1 MLPRAIQGKEGSV
14 GMPAK
19 RRARFGGW
27 DRVTIRDD
35 AGCEREA
42 IAPVIVSASRSTD
55 IPAFYGDWFV
65 RRLEAGHAAWVNP
78 WNGRVTYVSFAKT
91 RAIVFWSKNP
101 RPIVRHLPRLDA
113 AGYSY
118 SFLYTLNDYRQENLE
133 QNLPPLAERERT
145 FIDLSSRLGPWRVSW
160 RYDPLLLSDSLSVDD
175 LLSRIEAIGS
185 RLHRYT
191 RRLIISFV
199 DIARYP
205 RVRSRLAAIGHPG
218 VREFTEAEIDA
229 FCSGLR
235 DIAAGWDLEVSACGE
250 RRDLSGYGIRP
261 GHCISAGLMRAVFPG
276 DEPLLS
282 FLAPSP
288 GAGGVTA
295 DDFLRDP
302 GQRKECGCI
311 VSKDIGRYSTCMHL
325 CAYCYAN
332 TTETTVM
339 RNWTR
344 HRRMME
350 SGIVPESIAGTG
362 EEI

>member
-1 MLPRAIQGKEGSV
+1 MAER
-14 GMPAK
+14 

-27 DRVTIRDD
+27 ERVTIRDD
-35 AGCEREA
+35 AGRVREA

-55 IPAFYGDWFV
+55 IPAFYGDWFI

-78 WNGRVTYVSFAKT
+78 WNCRSTYVSFAKT

-101 RPIVRHLPRLDA
+101 RPLLRHLPRLDA
-113 AGYSY
+113 LGYSY

-133 QNLPPLAERERT
+133 PNLPPLAERERT
-145 FIDLSSRLGPWRVSW
+145 FIDLSSRLGPRRVSW
-160 RYDPLLLSDSLSVDD
+160 RYDPLLLSDALSVDD
-175 LLSRIEAIGS
+175 LLSRIESIGS

-205 RVRSRLAAIGHPG
+205 KVRSRLAAGGHPG
-218 VREFTEAEIDA
+218 VREFSETEIDA
-229 FCSGLR
+229 FCSGLS

-250 RRDLSGYGIRP
+250 RRDLSQYGIRP
-261 GHCISAGLMRAVFPG
+261 GQCISAARMREAFPG
-276 DEPLLS
+276 DETLLS
-282 FLAPSP
+282 FLAPPP
-288 GAGGVTA
+288 GTSGVTGEA
-295 DDFLRDP
+295 FLRDP

-311 VSKDIGRYSTCMHL
+311 ASKDIGRYATCMHL

-332 TTETTVM
+332 ATEATVVK
-339 RNWTR
+339 NWTR